1 MSTRKL
7 TIRLP
12 EEEIDF
18 AKQYASNHGLT
29 MTQLIDRYLK
39 ELRRR
44 SEGDLNPDIVR
55 FSGIIPENNGARDDY
70 FAAMEEKHK

>member
-1 MSTRKL
+1 MATRKL

-18 AKQYASNHGLT
+18 AKKYAASHGLT

-39 ELRRR
+39 ELQRRP
-44 SEGDLNPDIVR
+44 EGQLSPEIVR
-55 FSGIIPENNGARDDY
+55 FSGIVPDNSESRDEY
-70 FAAMEEKHK
+70 YAAQEEKHR